1 MNLLFECNSVFM
13 QEHEY
18 KEFELETL
26 TNLLG
31 TMRLEI
37 NEANS
42 TGIDRMSQIPELT
55 FIELLK
61 INEATIAVNGLEI
74 IVKELSKVPK
84 YNEVIKENWVTTVE
98 DIKEETPDSWI
109 KWELRS
115 HSEKGILLF
124 YHILSFPNRSSFL

>member
-1 MNLLFECNSVFM
+1 MTWNFLHNSPKRALIELLIKLSEGMNLLFECNSVFM

-42 TGIDRMSQIPELT
+42 TGIDQMAKFLNIYTHRT
-55 FIELLK
+55 
-61 INEATIAVNGLEI
+61 
-74 IVKELSKVPK
+74 VK
-84 YNEVIKENWVTTVE
+84 
-98 DIKEETPDSWI
+98 D
-109 KWELRS
+109 
-115 HSEKGILLF
+115 
-124 YHILSFPNRSSFL
+124 

>member
-1 MNLLFECNSVFM
+1 M
-13 QEHEY
+13 
-18 KEFELETL
+18 K
-26 TNLLG
+26 
-31 TMRLEI
+31 LEI

-42 TGIDRMSQIPELT
+42 TGIDHRMSQISEYLHPT
-55 FIELLK
+55 ELL

-84 YNEVIKENWVTTVE
+84 CNEVIKENWVTTVK